1 MGGGSDKSLSIKHFL
16 TMAKYAN
23 RRYDKYWK
31 AKASDRNPLLIKQLK
46 QIILDSR
53 RELLRF
59 DFVMD
64 YFKNKAQVLENKYDF
79 DKSKYISSPF
89 VLSVYK
95 NAYHEY
101 KDFIPCIELDFED
114 TKFKAP
120 NNYDKYLTK
129 LYGDYMTPPPIE
141 QRTGHMP
148 YFVDLNLAFEKY
160 DAPYIK

>member
-1 MGGGSDKSLSIKHFL
+1 
-16 TMAKYAN
+16 MAKYAG

-114 TKFKAP
+114 TKFNAP
-120 NNYDKYLTK
+120 NNYNAYLK
-129 LYGDYMTPPPIE
+129 RLYGDYMTPPPIE

-148 YFVDLNLAFEKY
+148 YFVDLDLPFEQY